1 MDTPIPKKRSRHKKS
16 RLDRNDVWGPPKPSI
31 ELEAAAARGVVQA
44 TIEAEIASLLD
55 DMIKRILRKTPLA
68 PNLLVCQASAK

>member
-31 ELEAAAARGVVQA
+31 EFEAAAARGVVQA

-55 DMIKRILRKTPLA
+55 DMIKRIFDRRA
-68 PNLLVCQASAK
+68 ARRNLYSLWTR